1 MMSKISEIKEML
13 VAKIEK
19 LVTDANIDEIEKLSS
34 SLAHLDNIDR
44 FDMTKIY
51 QEFIKESNQSRED
64 MSNFY
69 NNLLENFNSIKEG

>member
-1 MMSKISEIKEML
+1 MSKISEIKEML

-69 NNLLENFNSIKEG
+69 NNLLEKFNSIKES

>member
-1 MMSKISEIKEML
+1 MSKISEIKEML
-13 VAKIEK
+13 VAKIEN

-69 NNLLENFNSIKEG
+69 NNLLEKFNSIKEG

>member
-1 MMSKISEIKEML
+1 MSKISEIKEML

-69 NNLLENFNSIKEG
+69 NNLLEKFNSIKEG